1 MRILKISDVYFPRVN
16 GVSTSIRTFTEE
28 FTKSGHEVTL
38 IAPRYPVGE
47 KDEAD
52 IVRIPSRYLPM
63 DPEDRM
69 MHARAIKRLCPELKR
84 RQFDIIH
91 IHTPFVAHYLGLW
104 LSRRLGI
111 PAVESYHTYFEEYL
125 DLYLPWLP
133 RKLLRYI
140 ARRLSR
146 NQCNAVNV
154 SVVPTRPM
162 LDVLD
167 SYGVTGE
174 IEIIPTGIPS
184 ERFRDGQGQWFRQE
198 YGIAASREL
207 LLYVGRVAHE
217 KNIDFLIRMLAR
229 MVIKRPQV
237 LLVIAGEGPAREG
250 LIEQV
255 HAKGLSGQVL
265 FVGYLSRKHELA
277 NCYAAADIFVFASN
291 TETQGLVLLEAM
303 QTGTPVV
310 TTAVMGTAEIMR
322 DGLGGLI
329 AKEDVDDFAGKVDAV
344 LSDESLRKRLM
355 KEAYEKA
362 QAWDA
367 GLMAQKMLE
376 LYDRQRCLH
385 SRQDQ
390 RL

>member
-1 MRILKISDVYFPRVN
+1 
-16 GVSTSIRTFTEE
+16 
-28 FTKSGHEVTL
+28 
-38 IAPRYPVGE
+38 
-47 KDEAD
+47 
-52 IVRIPSRYLPM
+52 
-63 DPEDRM
+63 
-69 MHARAIKRLCPELKR
+69 LKR

-91 IHTPFVAHYLGLW
+91 IHTPFVAHHLGLW

-154 SVVPTRPM
+154 SIVPTRPM

-184 ERFRDGQGQWFRQE
+184 ETFRDGQGQWFRQE

>member
-38 IAPRYPVGE
+38 IAPRYPAGE

-69 MHARAIKRLCPELKR
+69 MHARAIKRLLPELKR

-91 IHTPFVAHYLGLW
+91 IHTPFVAHHLGLW

-154 SVVPTRPM
+154 SIVPTRPM

-184 ERFRDGQGQWFRQE
+184 ETFRDGQGQWFRQE

-362 QAWDA
+362 QSWDA

-376 LYDRQRCLH
+376 LYDRQRSLH

-390 RL
+390 RQ

>member
-154 SVVPTRPM
+154 SIVPTRPM

-198 YGIAASREL
+198 YGIAASREV

-217 KNIDFLIRMLAR
+217 KNIDFLIRMLER

-237 LLVIAGEGPAREG
+237 LLVIAGEGPARAG
-250 LIEQV
+250 LIQQV

-362 QAWDA
+362 QSWDA

-376 LYDRQRCLH
+376 LYDRQRSLH

-390 RL
+390 RQ